1 MIQLLLIL
9 LILVCLSYILLQK
22 EHFYNESVGN
32 LKVVGGNQGIKLTWI
47 KPSTDHHDYEYNKY
61 YIILSSKFS
70 NPNKTKINVYV
81 HKTTDSLVEYYIK
94 ELHNDIIYRVD
105 IIPQVNDSSYG
116 KVSTTQIRT
125 DPNSP
130 LCLST
135 NKCNVEGDNDD
146 TDNGEDIDNDNDN
159 GGDGCNDKCREK
171 IYNNVKQMIVNN
183 RIINV
188 EGNYTINIM

>member
-47 KPSTDHHDYEYNKY
+47 KPSTDHHEYNKY

-94 ELHNDIIYRVD
+94 DLHNDFIYRVD
-105 IIPQVNDSSYG
+105 IIPQLNDGSYG
-116 KVSTTQIRT
+116 TVSTQNNIKTT
-125 DPNSP
+125 NSHP
-130 LCLST
+130 LCLSST
-135 NKCNVEGDNDD
+135 KCSDELD
-146 TDNGEDIDNDNDN
+146 EDIDEEEVGVDNTSSYN
-159 GGDGCNDKCREK
+159 NRERDK